1 MLLRAG
7 SLIGLRCMWN
17 CRISTPP
24 LQLERCQIR
33 AQVVLAKV
41 SGPNLERQFVVPGMR
56 AAAWL
61 PVQRADTSMFAIF
74 PGVAGPTDVLIAPTS
89 HPVHQF
95 RRLRPLPPS
104 GRSFPHPH
112 PLGLEVVDTVY
123 VSDVLLC
130 RTCLVSSAVCLFSAC
145 VRQLGLRYVCYMY
158 IVIINFFLPSLKIT
172 AVLVLVGVSPGGGG
186 CCCTFFL

>member
-7 SLIGLRCMWN
+7 SLTGLRCMWN
-17 CRISTPP
+17 CIISTPP
-24 LQLERCQIR
+24 LQLGRCQIR

-41 SGPNLERQFVVPGMR
+41 PGPNLERQFVVPGMR

-104 GRSFPHPH
+104 WRSFPHQH
-112 PLGLEVVDTVY
+112 PLGLEVVDT

-145 VRQLGLRYVCYMY
+145 VRQFGLRYVCYMY
-158 IVIINFFLPSLKIT
+158 IVIIIFFYLH
-172 AVLVLVGVSPGGGG
+172 
-186 CCCTFFL
+186 

>member
-61 PVQRADTSMFAIF
+61 PVQHADTSMFVIF
-74 PGVAGPTDVLIAPTS
+74 PSVAGPTDVLIAPTS

-95 RRLRPLPPS
+95 HRLRPLPLS
-104 GRSFPHPH
+104 WRIFPHQH
-112 PLGLEVVDTVY
+112 PLGLEVVDT

-130 RTCLVSSAVCLFSAC
+130 RTCLVSSAVCLFRAC

-158 IVIINFFLPSLKIT
+158 IVIIIFFLPSLKIT
-172 AVLVLVGVSPGGGG
+172 VVLVLVGVSPGGGVLLYL
-186 CCCTFFL
+186 FL

>member
-24 LQLERCQIR
+24 LQLERCQ
-33 AQVVLAKV
+33 VVLAKV

-61 PVQRADTSMFAIF
+61 PVQHADTSMFAIF

-89 HPVHQF
+89 HPGHQF
-95 RRLRPLPPS
+95 RRLRPRPPS
-104 GRSFPHPH
+104 WRSFPHPH

-123 VSDVLLC
+123 VSDVLLR
-130 RTCLVSSAVCLFSAC
+130 RTCLVSSAVCLFGAC

-158 IVIINFFLPSLKIT
+158 IVIIIIFYLH
-172 AVLVLVGVSPGGGG
+172 
-186 CCCTFFL
+186 